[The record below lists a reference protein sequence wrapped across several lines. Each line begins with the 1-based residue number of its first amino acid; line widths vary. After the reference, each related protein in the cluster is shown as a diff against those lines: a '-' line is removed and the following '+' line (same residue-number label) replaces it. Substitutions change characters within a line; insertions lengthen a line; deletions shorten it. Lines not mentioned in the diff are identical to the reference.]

1 LAEEAKERNNKEKVE
16 PTGKAEPRA
25 ESRAE
30 AKAEKPAAPEKSG
43 TSEKGPEKPRAK
55 RKPAG
60 APGAEAGGETPA
72 AEGGHAEE
80 KPAAKPEPALA
91 RPAAAGR
98 HAPAG
103 RRSGPP
109 GRRMGRGRPG
119 GRPGRGRG
127 REGEEEDEDQLLE
140 HVIHINRVAKVVKG
154 GRRFSFNAIV
164 AVGDGN
170 GMVGIGMGKANEVAD
185 TIRKA
190 IEAAKKDMVAIPLL
204 GTTIPH
210 EVIGRSGAGRVL
222 LKPASPGTGVI
233 AGGPVR
239 GVLEPAGVR
248 DILTKCLGSNNPH
261 NVVKATMD
269 GLLRLRKAADVGKM
283 RGMSIREVLGFAES
297 DTSDDAEN

>member
-1 LAEEAKERNNKEKVE
+1 MPEEVNEGTNEEKIE
-16 PTGKAEPRA
+16 PTEKPVPKAEAPA
-25 ESRAE
+25 D
-30 AKAEKPAAPEKSG
+30 AKAQEPAAAEKPKTPEEPKADGTPEVKAPE
-43 TSEKGPEKPRAK
+43 A
-55 RKPAG
+55 KPAPEVK
-60 APGAEAGGETPA
+60 APEA
-72 AEGGHAEE
+72 
-80 KPAAKPEPALA
+80 KPAPDAKAPEAKPKPSG
-91 RPAAAGR
+91 PGR
-98 HAPAG
+98 HAPAST
-103 RRSGPP
+103 RTPLP
-109 GRRMGRGRPG
+109 ARRMGRGRPG

-127 REGEEEDEDQLLE
+127 RGRGRDEQEDEDQLIE

-164 AVGDGN
+164 AVGDGK

-190 IEAAKKDMVAIPLL
+190 IEVAKKDMVSIPLL

-261 NVVKATMD
+261 NVVKATMN
-269 GLLRLRKAADVGKM
+269 GLLQLRKAAEVGEL

-297 DTSDDAEN
+297 DASDDAED